1 MTHPVVHIEVED
13 EPGVRNC
20 IFSGAL
26 DVFSAS
32 IVGARAL
39 AGLPADAKELVL
51 QLRDLEFMDSAGISA
66 LVRLRDQARAR
77 GAEVHAQ
84 LGRAPHINQTVVAVI
99 RRVLVVDDLA
109 DEDVELDPD
118 PAALAAT
125 SGG

>member
-20 IFSGAL
+20 ILSGAL

-39 AGLPADAKELVL
+39 AGLPADAKQLVL

-66 LVRLRDQARAR
+66 LVRLRDQARTR

-84 LGRAPHINQTVVAVI
+84 LGSAPHINQTVVAVI
-99 RRVLVVDDLA
+99 RRVLVVDDVDDA
-109 DEDVELDPD
+109 ELDPD
-118 PAALAAT
+118 SEALAAT
-125 SGG
+125 

>member
-1 MTHPVVHIEVED
+1 
-13 EPGVRNC
+13 
-20 IFSGAL
+20 
-26 DVFSAS
+26 
-32 IVGARAL
+32 
-39 AGLPADAKELVL
+39 
-51 QLRDLEFMDSAGISA
+51 MDSAGISA

-77 GAEVHAQ
+77 APKYTRSSDA
-84 LGRAPHINQTVVAVI
+84 APHINQTVVAVI